1 MELGT
6 EVQLLLLEEDVED
19 GEVKFGD
26 ECLKL
31 LSSAQ
36 SVFPSLTSSPAAL
49 SP

>member
-6 EVQLLLLEEDVED
+6 EVRLLLLEEDIED
-19 GEVKFGD
+19 GEVKFED
-26 ECLKL
+26 ECLRL

-36 SVFPSLTSSPAAL
+36 TVLPSLTSSPAAL